1 MSLRLILGNSGS
13 GKTHTLF
20 EMITKLAEEN
30 PDKNYIVVVPEQ
42 FTLSTQHDLVR
53 INPRRGILN
62 IDVLSIQR
70 LAHRIFEE
78 VGCGSERGTLIDDM
92 GKNLILRH
100 LAEKYVDELPALG
113 GSIKKLGYI
122 TEVKSVISEF
132 MQYGI
137 GMNEI
142 SNMINNADGHKGLQ
156 RKLMDIQV
164 LYNAFREDI
173 KNRYVTTEELLE
185 RASDI
190 TTQSRIIKNSVIAFD
205 GFTGFTPVQYKFIES
220 LMKNCL
226 DMYITVVIDTSVK
239 EDIYSV
245 KGEHEL
251 FYLSKKTIRQITDVC
266 NRTEQKKQPD
276 ILLEKRRLVQSQGD
290 LESKSKSD
298 IEEKEVENTAFEV
311 IYNGDRIS
319 QNEELRHLEANLFRP
334 GAQSCLYDSDDDQND
349 KKTDAIS
356 VVCAKDPKSEVE
368 EIAKRMKFL
377 VENKGLSYSDMAVIT
392 GDLDTY
398 MNLCSRV
405 FKKYEIPYFIDKTL
419 PVLLNPLVEYV
430 RAVLSILSDNYSY
443 EAMFRYLKSSLV
455 NNENITQDDVDRL
468 ENYVIARGIKGRS
481 KWFETFTRR
490 AKHMTPEEL
499 MRVDQTR
506 KYIIEPFEALE
517 AGIDYRK
524 NAKYT
529 VKQLCIALY
538 TFTEKNNVNLLLK
551 KLSEQLKSD
560 DVSTYKEMEQIY
572 DKYIALLEQLAD
584 LLGNEKI
591 TIKEFSE
598 LMDAGFEEIRTGIL
612 PEEYDYVQVGDITR
626 SRLKPIKALFFAGV
640 NDGIIPKSSSSGG
653 ILSDMDREL
662 MLSGLDNV
670 ELAPTARDQAYT
682 QQFYLYM
689 LLSKPRDYLMISYS
703 QISEEGKS
711 IGPSYF
717 IRTIVK
723 LFPKIKIKYPD
734 NSIETAIYNKENI
747 YDELCRNAQN
757 YINLKKLNRDY
768 TEFQELF
775 DMLACDSNYSKRLR
789 DLVDASLSRGS
800 FVRSDTIG
808 RTVARALYGINI
820 TNSVTRLEAYA
831 SCAYSHFLSYGLK
844 LDEREELE
852 FTTADLGSVFHDV
865 IMNYSKILVEKGY
878 SWSAIEESQSF
889 ETLSEAVTRT
899 LNDERYS
906 SIYESERSFHLISR
920 IKRISSK
927 TIATL
932 SEQLKNGDFVPSG
945 FELGFSTQ
953 DNLDCLNIALSDDEK
968 MKLMG
973 RIDRI
978 DVAEDDSNLYVKI
991 IDYKSGKKAFD
1002 IVAVYEGLQLQLV
1015 LYLNAALELFKKNE
1029 EKRAAAEGDNVREV
1043 LPGAILYYHIDDP
1056 MIRIDTEMTPE
1067 EVNEKIKQSLKMN
1080 GLVNSD
1086 PEIYGLIDR
1095 DLKESPK
1102 SSIVPVKKNKDGSFE
1117 ANSSVASTEE
1127 FEILRKYVDEKIKK
1141 MGIEMLGGNIAI
1153 SPKDASGDNDKACK
1167 YCEYKGICQHH
1178 NDDSDEDN
1186 EDSEEI
1192 YLSGAKKLEK
1202 NRSYIALMQNE
1213 ISGEDN

>member
-1 MSLRLILGNSGS
+1 MSLQLILGNSGS

-20 EMITKLAEEN
+20 ETITKLAEEN

-78 VGCGSERGTLIDDM
+78 VGYGSERGTIIDDM

-100 LAEKYVDELPALG
+100 LAEKYEEELPSLG
-113 GSIKKLGYI
+113 GNIKKLGYI

-142 SNMINNADGHKGLQ
+142 SEMIKNAEGHNGLQ

-190 TTQSRIIKNSVIAFD
+190 TPHSRIIKNSVIAFD

-220 LMKNCL
+220 LMNNCL
-226 DMYITVVIDTSVK
+226 DVYITIVIDTSVK

-266 NRTEQKKQPD
+266 EKTGQKKQPD
-276 ILLEKRRLVQSQGD
+276 ILLENCRLVQSEGILGLKNEKD
-290 LESKSKSD
+290 CRTESADNKQFK
-298 IEEKEVENTAFEV
+298 IINNA
-311 IYNGDRIS
+311 DRIGQS
-319 QNEELRHLEANLFRP
+319 DELRHLESNMFRA
-334 GAQSCLYDSDDDQND
+334 GAQPYVYADDKAEND

-356 VVCAKDPKSEVE
+356 IVCAKDPKSEVE

-443 EAMFRYLKSSLV
+443 EAMFRYLRSSLV
-455 NNENITQDDVDRL
+455 NNENVTLDDIDRL
-468 ENYVIARGIKGRS
+468 ENYVIARGIKGRG
-481 KWFETFTRR
+481 KWFDTFTRR
-490 AKHMTPEEL
+490 AHHMTPEEL
-499 MRVDQTR
+499 MEVDLVR
-506 KYIIEPFEALE
+506 KSVIEPFAALE
-517 AGIDYRK
+517 EGIEYRK

-529 VKQLCIALY
+529 VRQLCVALY
-538 TFTEKNNVNLLLK
+538 TFTETNNVNLLLK
-551 KLSEQLKSD
+551 KLAEDLKAD
-560 DVSTYKEMEQIY
+560 GISTYKEMEQIY
-572 DKYIALLEQLAD
+572 NKYILLLEQLVD
-584 LLGNEKI
+584 LLGDEKI
-591 TIKEFSE
+591 TLKEFSE

-612 PEEYDYVQVGDITR
+612 PGEYDYVQVGDITR

-640 NDGIIPKSSSSGG
+640 NDGIIPKASSSGG

-662 MLSGLDNV
+662 MLSGLENV
-670 ELAPTARDQAYT
+670 ELAPTARAQAYT

-689 LLSKPRDYLMISYS
+689 LLTKPRDYLMISYS

-711 IGPSYF
+711 VGPSYF
-717 IRTIVK
+717 IRTITK
-723 LFPKIKIKYPD
+723 MFPKIKIKYPD
-734 NSIETAIYNKENI
+734 NAIESSIYNKENI
-747 YDELCRNAQN
+747 FDELCRNAQDYVN
-757 YINLKKLNRDY
+757 SRKLNRDF
-768 TEFQELF
+768 TEFSDLF
-775 DMLACDSNYSKRLR
+775 GMLACDPDYSERLT
-789 DLVDASLSRGS
+789 DLVDASLSKGS
-800 FVRSDTIG
+800 FVRSDSIG
-808 RTVARALYGINI
+808 RTVARALYGLNI

-831 SCAYSHFLSYGLK
+831 SCAYSHFLTYGLK

-865 IMNYSKILVEKGY
+865 IMNYSKILVENGY
-878 SWSAIEESQSF
+878 SWSAVEEKQSD
-889 ETLSEAVTRT
+889 EMLSEAVTRT

-927 TIATL
+927 TIGTL
-932 SEQLKNGDFVPSG
+932 LTQLKNGDFVPSG

-953 DNLDCLNIALSDDEK
+953 DNLDCLNIALSKDEK

-978 DVAEDDSNLYVKI
+978 DTAEDNNNLYVKI
-991 IDYKSGKKAFD
+991 IDYKSGSKSFD
-1002 IVAVYEGLQLQLV
+1002 IIAVYEGLQLQLV
-1015 LYLNAALELFKKNE
+1015 LYLNAAMEMIKKNE
-1029 EKRAAAEGDNVREV
+1029 EKRAAIEGDSAREV

-1056 MIRIDTEMTPE
+1056 MIRIDKEMTSE
-1067 EVNEKIKQSLKMN
+1067 EVNETIKQSLKMK
-1080 GLVNSD
+1080 GLVNAD
-1086 PEIYGLIDR
+1086 EDVYRLID
-1095 DLKESPK
+1095 E
-1102 SSIVPVKKNKDGSFE
+1102 NFE
-1117 ANSSVASTEE
+1117 KT
-1127 FEILRKYVDEKIKK
+1127 YKIFKRNF
-1141 MGIEMLGGNIAI
+1141 GNI
-1153 SPKDASGDNDKACK
+1153 
-1167 YCEYKGICQHH
+1167 
-1178 NDDSDEDN
+1178 
-1186 EDSEEI
+1186 
-1192 YLSGAKKLEK
+1192 
-1202 NRSYIALMQNE
+1202 
-1213 ISGEDN
+1213 